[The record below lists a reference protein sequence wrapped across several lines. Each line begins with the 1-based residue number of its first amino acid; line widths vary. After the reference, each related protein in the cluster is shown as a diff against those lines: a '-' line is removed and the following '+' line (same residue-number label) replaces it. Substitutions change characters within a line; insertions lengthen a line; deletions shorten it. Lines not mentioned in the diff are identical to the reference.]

1 MVKGMKIQGY
11 LEDKAE
17 LLAAWEVHR
26 KTGVS
31 EVFRAVGETLGIVFK
46 PRMGTL

>member
-11 LEDKAE
+11 CEDIAE
-17 LLAAWEVHR
+17 LQAALEHR

-31 EVFRAVGETLGIVFK
+31 EVFLAVGETLGDVFK
-46 PRMGTL
+46 SRRRSF